1 MSNYKIVI
9 SYDGTRYKGW
19 QSQKSTDA
27 TIQGKLQ
34 DILKKTAG
42 YPVEVIGSGRTDAGV
57 HAKGQ
62 AANFHL
68 KEQADERK
76 LLETLNHYLPEDI
89 AVLSLEEVEERF
101 HSRFQAKEKTYMYRL
116 HTSKIPDVFE
126 RKYVYTYTEP
136 LHLENMKRAAAH
148 MTGTMDFTS
157 FCANKHMKKSAVRS
171 VYAIDFQV
179 TEKEIDIIYRG
190 NGFLQNM
197 VRIMTGTLLEVGMGK
212 KKPEDIPMI
221 LAAKNREAAGF
232 TAPAQGL
239 VLLEVKYD

>member
-101 HSRFQAKEKTYMYRL
+101 HSRFQAKEKTYMYR
-116 HTSKIPDVFE
+116 F
-126 RKYVYTYTEP
+126 YTYTEP
-136 LHLENMKRAAAH
+136 LHLENMRKAAAY

>member
-34 DILKKTAG
+34 DILEKTTG
-42 YPVEVIGSGRTDAGV
+42 YPVDVIGSGRTDAGV

-62 AANFHL
+62 VANFHL

-136 LHLENMKRAAAH
+136 LHLENMRKAAAY

-197 VRIMTGTLLEVGMGK
+197 VRIMTGTILEVGMGK

>member
-1 MSNYKIVI
+1 
-9 SYDGTRYKGW
+9 
-19 QSQKSTDA
+19 
-27 TIQGKLQ
+27 
-34 DILKKTAG
+34 
-42 YPVEVIGSGRTDAGV
+42 
-57 HAKGQ
+57 
-62 AANFHL
+62 
-68 KEQADERK
+68 
-76 LLETLNHYLPEDI
+76 
-89 AVLSLEEVEERF
+89 
-101 HSRFQAKEKTYMYRL
+101 
-116 HTSKIPDVFE
+116 
-126 RKYVYTYTEP
+126 
-136 LHLENMKRAAAH
+136 

-190 NGFLQNM
+190 HGFLQNM
-197 VRIMTGTLLEVGMGK
+197 VRLMTGTLLEVGMGI

>member
-1 MSNYKIVI
+1 MNYRLDIE
-9 SYDGTRYKGW
+9 YDGSRYEGW
-19 QSQKSTDA
+19 QRQNRTTN
-27 TIQGKLQ
+27 TIQGK
-34 DILKKTAG
+34 IE
-42 YPVEVIGSGRTDAGV
+42 EVLSKMCETPIEIDGAGRTDAGV

-62 AANFHL
+62 VANVH
-68 KEQADERK
+68 
-76 LLETLNHYLPEDI
+76 LETEKNCEEICDYLNHYLPEDI
-89 AVLSLEEVEERF
+89 AVLSLEEAGERF

-136 LHLENMKRAAAH
+136 LHLENMREAAAY

-190 NGFLQNM
+190 NGFLHNM